1 MISALKARFQSPVWL
16 VLLAMLSIQAGSA
29 FAKGLFVYVSPV
41 GLAFLRLSLAAAIL
55 VPLMRPRWRH
65 YSWGDYRLLAL
76 LGITV
81 GTMNGLL
88 YSAIAYI
95 PLGVAVALEFMG
107 PLGVALMYARHL
119 RDGVWVLLAAL
130 GVVLLTPWQGSMTLH
145 PLGVVLALGAGCCW
159 AAYILLAAKVSQ
171 VAPGSEGVAV
181 AMVAG
186 ALAVLPVALMQEGWQ
201 LFNPSRLGV
210 GLGVA
215 ILASALPYSL
225 EMAALRRLPVKV
237 FGVLMSLE
245 PVVAAGMGL
254 AILGETLSVRMVV
267 AIALVSVAAAGS
279 ATTASAQS

>member
-1 MISALKARFQSPVWL
+1 MVSALKSRLQSPVWL

-55 VPLMRPRWRH
+55 VPLARPRWRR
-65 YSWGDYRLLAL
+65 YSWSDYRMLAL
-76 LGITV
+76 LGVSV

-95 PLGVAVALEFMG
+95 PLGVAVTLEFIG
-107 PLGVALMYARHL
+107 PLGVALIHARHL
-119 RDGVWVLLAAL
+119 RDGVWVMLAAL
-130 GVVLLTPWQGSMTLH
+130 GVILLTPWQGSALH
-145 PLGVVLALGAGCCW
+145 PLGVVLALGSGGCW
-159 AAYILLAAKVSQ
+159 AAYILLAARVSR
-171 VAPGSEGVAV
+171 VAPGSEGVAM

-186 ALAVLPVALMQEGWQ
+186 AMAVLPVAFMQEGWQ
-201 LFNPSRLGV
+201 LFSPSRLGW

-237 FGVLMSLE
+237 FGVLMSME

-254 AILGETLSVRMVV
+254 AILGETLSMRMVV

-279 ATTASAQS
+279 ATTSAQV

>member
-1 MISALKARFQSPVWL
+1 VISALKSRFQSPVWL

-171 VAPGSEGVAV
+171 VAPGGEGVAV

-201 LFNPSRLGV
+201 LFSPSRLGL

-279 ATTASAQS
+279 ATTSAQV